1 MEFDNSIPIY
11 LQLASEWRR
20 MIVSRKW
27 PSGEKIESVRD
38 LGVRYSVNP
47 NTVQRALGE
56 LEREGLAIS
65 KRTAGRYITE
75 DLALITKIKQTMT
88 IELIERFVQEVHDL
102 DLDNDFLME
111 RLEQAIRAS
120 DQDII
125 REPQYSEKEDT
136 ND

>member
-1 MEFDNSIPIY
+1 
-11 LQLASEWRR
+11 

-38 LGVRYSVNP
+38 LGVRYGVNP